1 MSYIDN
7 NLLADEYVVYRSRIH
22 WIIFMRPLLWL
33 LICILLYGLLQHFNI
48 AMNSFYKILLAI
60 PLAMAVFDGFMQL
73 ITYKS
78 TEFGVTN
85 KRIIV
90 KIGFISRSTSENFLQ
105 KVENIQV
112 NQSVLGRILGYG
124 TIIIHGTGGT
134 REPFDLIPAPLRF
147 RKKVQEQVEKV
158 L

>member
-1 MSYIDN
+1 MSYIDK
-7 NLLADEYVVYRSRIH
+7 NLLTDEYIVYRTRVH
-22 WIIFMRPLLWL
+22 WVIFMRPLLWFI
-33 LICILLYGLLQHFNI
+33 ICLLLYGMMQHFNI
-48 AMNSFYKILLAI
+48 ALNSFYKILLAI
-60 PLAMAVFDGFMQL
+60 PLAMAVFDGLLQM
-73 ITYKS
+73 IAYNS

-90 KIGFISRSTSENFLQ
+90 KIGFISRKTSENFLQ
-105 KVENIQV
+105 KIENIQV
-112 NQSVLGRILGYG
+112 NQTILGRILGYG
-124 TIIIHGTGGT
+124 TIIVHGTGGT